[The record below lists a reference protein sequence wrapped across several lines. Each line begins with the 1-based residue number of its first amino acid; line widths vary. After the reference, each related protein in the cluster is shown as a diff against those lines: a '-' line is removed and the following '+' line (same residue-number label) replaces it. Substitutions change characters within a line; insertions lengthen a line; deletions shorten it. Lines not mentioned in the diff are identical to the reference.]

1 MPSTRILVITGG
13 EIGARMAGPAIRA
26 VAIARVLAG
35 DGHDV
40 VLATTSTFE
49 ADSELGNF
57 RLAAV
62 RPGDSAAFAV
72 LEREAEVIVFQ
83 GHAMEQ
89 FPVLATTDRVLVA
102 DAYDPMH
109 LEMLEQGRDQARATW
124 NLLVRSR
131 VVMLNQQLSRSDF
144 VLCASER
151 QRTFYL
157 GQLAA
162 LGRIS
167 PATYENDPHLKR
179 LIDIAPFGLEAEPP
193 HHDRA
198 AVRGVVPGVDDDS
211 RIVLWGGGIYSW
223 FDPLALIRA
232 VHALA
237 ERRPQTKLVFLG
249 TRHPGVEPMG
259 IVKESFDLAAGLGA
273 LGNSVIFNDD
283 WVPYEQRGNYFVEA
297 NAGVST
303 HHAHVETEFS
313 FRTRILDY
321 LWAGLP
327 MIVTA
332 GDTFADLI
340 EREHLGIVVPA
351 EDQVALEAA
360 LEKVLYDEPFAKA
373 VSDRVAVV
381 REDFRWEY
389 TLAPLRRMANEPRRA
404 ADVEAAGGRQALADS
419 LRSLLKPAPRPG
431 LARDVRVAWH
441 HLRNGGVEEV
451 VRRVKVRRARQ

>member
-1 MPSTRILVITGG
+1 MTHVLLITGG

-26 VAIARVLAG
+26 MAMARVLAG

-40 VLATTSTFE
+40 VLATTSTLDGD
-49 ADSELGNF
+49 ASAG
-57 RLAAV
+57 AV
-62 RPGDSAAFAV
+62 RLVALTPGDAAAFAT
-72 LEREAEVIVFQ
+72 LDREAEVIVFQ

-89 FPVLATTDRVLVA
+89 FPALATTDRVVVA

-109 LEMLEQGRDQARATW
+109 LEMLEQGREQPRATW
-124 NLLVRSR
+124 DMLVRSR
-131 VVMLNQQLSRSDF
+131 VVLLNQQLSRADL
-144 VLCASER
+144 VLCASQR
-151 QRTFYL
+151 QRSFYL

-167 PATYENDPHLKR
+167 PSTYQSDPHLER

-193 HHDRA
+193 RRTRA

-211 RIVLWGGGIYSW
+211 RILLWGGGIYSW
-223 FDPLALIRA
+223 FDPLALVRA

-237 ERRPQTKLVFLG
+237 QRHPETKLVFLG

-259 IVKESFDLAAGLGA
+259 IVKEAIDLVVQLGA
-273 LGNSVIFNDD
+273 FGTSVIFNDD
-283 WVPYEQRGNYFVEA
+283 WVPYEERGSFFAEA

-327 MIVTA
+327 MVVTE

-340 EREHLGIVVPA
+340 EREHLGAVVPA
-351 EDQVALEAA
+351 GDQDALEAA
-360 LEKVLYDEPFAKA
+360 LERVLYDEPFAKA
-373 VSDRVAVV
+373 ASDRVAVV
-381 REDFRWEY
+381 REDFRWER
-389 TLAPLRRMANEPRRA
+389 TLAPLRRMANDPRHA

-419 LRSLLKPAPRPG
+419 LSGLLEPAPGPG
-431 LARDVRVAWH
+431 LRRDVTMVWH
-441 HLRNGGVEEV
+441 YLRNGGVGEV
-451 VRRVKVRRARQ
+451 LRRVKAKRARR

>member
-1 MPSTRILVITGG
+1 MTRVLLITGG

-26 VAIARVLAG
+26 MAMARVLAS
-35 DGHDV
+35 DGHEV
-40 VLATTSTFE
+40 VLATTSALE
-49 ADSELGNF
+49 ADVSQQRF
-57 RLAAV
+57 RLTAL
-62 RPGDSAAFAV
+62 RPGDATGFAA

-89 FPVLATTDRVLVA
+89 FPALASTDRVVVA

-109 LEMLEQGRDQARATW
+109 LEMLEQGREQPRATW
-124 NLLVRSR
+124 DMLVRSR
-131 VVMLNQQLSRSDF
+131 VVLLNQQLSRADL

-151 QRTFYL
+151 QRSFFL
-157 GQLAA
+157 GQLAG

-167 PATYENDPHLKR
+167 PATYENDPHLSR
-179 LIDIAPFGLEAEPP
+179 LIDVAPFGLEAVAPQ
-193 HHDRA
+193 RSGA

-211 RIVLWGGGIYSW
+211 RILLWGGGIYSW

-237 ERRPQTKLVFLG
+237 ARRPQTKLVFLG

-259 IVKESFDLAAGLGA
+259 IVKAAIALAKELDA

-283 WVPYEQRGNYFVEA
+283 WVPYEQRGNFLVEA

-327 MIVTA
+327 MVVTE
-332 GDTFADLI
+332 GDTFADLV
-340 EREHLGIVVPA
+340 EREGLGLVVPPG
-351 EDQVALEAA
+351 DQGALEAA
-360 LEKVLYDEPFAKA
+360 LERVLYDEPFAKA
-373 VSDRVAVV
+373 ARDRVAVA
-381 REDFRWEY
+381 REEFRWEL
-389 TLAPLRRMANEPRRA
+389 TLAPLRRMVNEPRRA
-404 ADVEAAGGRQALADS
+404 ADVEAEGGRQALADS
-419 LRSLLKPAPRPG
+419 LSGLLEPAAGSG
-431 LARDVRVAWH
+431 LMRD
-441 HLRNGGVEEV
+441 LRMAGHYLKHAGVSEV
-451 VRRVKVRRARQ
+451 VRKVKAKRARS